1 MALTLRE
8 VPARQRSVAPPQ
20 RRSSAPRRPR
30 PLRDNTRLLL
40 AGVGILIAALISLLA
55 LASRSA
61 TLAPD
66 FLTEVVL
73 YALSATNLTILVA
86 LAFVL
91 ARNIVKMLVEK
102 RRGLPFAHFRA
113 KLVAVLL
120 GMTLIPAVLVLLVG
134 SGLIRNS
141 VDRWF
146 NAPMDDVLS
155 SANAIAGDYY
165 EERQRLVSA
174 QAEQLARAL
183 GAIDLS
189 SSSAASVRA
198 MVEPDVLQERVGL
211 VEVYRVELAGA
222 SDAPLLIPVVDVRA
236 ATLPGAAVGASA
248 DLLASRAAAGAVSA
262 PVVEPLADGG
272 DLIRSAVPIRSSP
285 DGPLQGIVIAS
296 EYVTGQFA
304 ARARRMTQAYE
315 DYQQLRVLQQ
325 PLAGVYLSFFFMLTL
340 MILVGATWMGLYLA
354 KRITRPV
361 QMLAVAANEIG
372 AGHFDHRV
380 EAETRDEFGSLVEAF
395 NRMASDLST
404 SRRRLERSA
413 VELERKH
420 HDVEGRRRYVETI
433 LQRIA
438 TGVVSVDTAGH
449 VRTMNAAASR
459 LLGLDDRASGQPVS
473 TVFGSP
479 ELKPLAAVMNEASRG
494 REDALPQEVSIA
506 RDGREMHLA
515 VMTTSLRRED
525 GVSVGVVLVLEDVT
539 PLIRAEKVAAWRE
552 VARRLAHEIKNPLT
566 PIQLCAERMQR
577 HFAGAPEQQTRK
589 LVEECTT
596 TIVGEV
602 ESLKSLVDEF
612 SQFARMPSPRVEPTD
627 LHALLTD
634 VLVLYRGIFTAVEL
648 RPRFASTLPMV
659 SVDPEQIRRVL
670 HNLIDNAVEA
680 MAQRGAIDVETH
692 HVPADN
698 LVRVVVADDGP
709 GIPPAERDK
718 LFLPT
723 HSTKQRGSGL
733 GLAIVRRIVAEHGGS
748 VTVTDNVPHGTRF
761 VIELPC

>member
-8 VPARQRSVAPPQ
+8 VPARQKPVAPPP
-20 RRSSAPRRPR
+20 RRSSAPRQVRPF
-30 PLRDNTRLLL
+30 RDNTKLLL
-40 AGVGILIAALISLLA
+40 AGVGILIVALVSLLA

-91 ARNIVKMLVEK
+91 ARNIVKLLVEK

-134 SGLIRNS
+134 SGLIRTS

-155 SANAIAGDYY
+155 SANAIASDYY
-165 EERQRLVSA
+165 EERQRLISA
-174 QAEQLARAL
+174 QAQQLARAL

-189 SSSAASVRA
+189 SSSLASVRA

-211 VEVYRVELAGA
+211 VEVYRVEPAGA
-222 SDAPLLIPVVDVRA
+222 SDTPLLIPVVDVGA
-236 ATLPGAAVGASA
+236 ATLPSTAADASA
-248 DLLASRAAAGAVSA
+248 DLLAARAAAGEVSA

-285 DGPLQGIVIAS
+285 EEPLQGVVIAS

-304 ARARRMTQAYE
+304 ARARRMTEAYE
-315 DYQQLRVLQQ
+315 DYQQLRVLQR

-340 MILVGATWMGLYLA
+340 MILVGSTWMGLYLA

-361 QMLAVAANEIG
+361 QMLSAAANEIG

-438 TGVVSVDTAGH
+438 AGVVSVDTAGH
-449 VRTMNAAASR
+449 IRTMNSAASR
-459 LLGLDDRASGQPVS
+459 LLGLDDRASGQPAA

-479 ELKPLAAVMNEASRG
+479 ELKPLATLMDEASRS
-494 REDALPQEVSIA
+494 REDAPPQEVSIV
-506 RDGREMHLA
+506 RGGREVHLL
-515 VMTTSLRRED
+515 VMTTPLRRED
-525 GVSVGVVLVLEDVT
+525 GVSDGVVLVLEDVT

-566 PIQLCAERMQR
+566 PIQLCAERMRR
-577 HFAGAPEQQTRK
+577 HFAGAPTQTRE
-589 LVEECTT
+589 LVDECTT

-602 ESLKSLVDEF
+602 ESLKGLVDEF
-612 SQFARMPSPRVEPTD
+612 SQFARMPSPRAVPTD

-634 VLVLYRGIFTAVEL
+634 VFTLYRGIFTAVEL
-648 RPRFASTLPMV
+648 RPRFAPTLPKV

-670 HNLIDNAVEA
+670 VNLIDNAVEA
-680 MAQRGAIDVETH
+680 MAQHGAIDIETH

-698 LVRVVVADDGP
+698 LVRIVVADDGP
-709 GIPPAERDK
+709 GIPPAEREK
-718 LFLPT
+718 LFLP
-723 HSTKQRGSGL
+723 HYSTKQRGSGL
-733 GLAIVRRIVAEHGGS
+733 GLAIVRRIIAEHRGS
-748 VTVTDNVPHGTRF
+748 VDVTDNVPRGTRF